1 MKRTIHT
8 AAALVLTL
16 AAATAATADTRQL
29 AASAGLDANEA
40 ASLTLTEIARMK
52 FNDDTRRDD
61 RIAFFAPVAGSD
73 AGARSQLIA
82 GAGLSAAEAD
92 GMTLTE
98 IAVAKRNRDVRR
110 DEGIQVV
117 VSTRSFATGGQ
128 GGRSQ
133 LIASAGLDAEAA
145 RGMTLQQI
153 YVAKINRE
161 GDNDQHMGV
170 Y

>member
-8 AAALVLTL
+8 AAVLVLTL

-40 ASLTLTEIARMK
+40 ASLTLTEIARIK

-61 RIAFFAPVAGSD
+61 RIAFFTPNAGSES
-73 AGARSQLIA
+73 GRSQLIA

-98 IAVAKRNRDVRR
+98 IAVAKRNNNVRR
-110 DEGIQVV
+110 DERIQVV

-161 GDNDQHMGV
+161 GDNDQRVGV